1 MGRRRNEKTQK
12 KKKKKQGV
20 ERKGSQKQRGI
31 PFPL

>member
-1 MGRRRNEKTQK
+1 MGRRRNEKTQ